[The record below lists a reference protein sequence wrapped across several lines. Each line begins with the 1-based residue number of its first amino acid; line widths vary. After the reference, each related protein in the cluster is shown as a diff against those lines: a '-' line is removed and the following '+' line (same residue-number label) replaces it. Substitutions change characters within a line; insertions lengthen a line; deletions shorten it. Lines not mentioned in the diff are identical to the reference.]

1 MKKGVIVL
9 VVLVA
14 VLAAAPFGFSFWAES
29 RLNSMLDDLNE
40 AAVVDFTLIRMDR
53 GWFSSEAIIEAEMA
67 PSLSQKVS
75 KLQQGQGAALMPGMV
90 LKNTIYHGPF
100 PFMSGSFSGLPVIAS
115 VDTKFVKSMEGEE
128 PLLDFDYSMVTD
140 FSMSGKNHVS
150 MDIPEWDGAVDG
162 GKATMQW
169 KGLNGDISF
178 SSGLQDAKM
187 NIAAPYLKIQ
197 GKDGSMLLESLKVD
211 SESEVGI
218 EGLSLGSATFT
229 IGKIAVQDSKSNVDF
244 IIDDLGMTADTTAT
258 GDNINSTAR
267 FTIAAFTLAGE
278 RFGPGAFSLAFRNLD
293 AGAVARISNKYKE
306 ISTQGDMPPE
316 QVNMMLGTTLLAE
329 MSTLLQKGPEIEIGE
344 LSLAA
349 ASGKLIGTARLTVD
363 TSQPEMLNNPL
374 TIKDTIIGEVDVEIP
389 EDLLVALNVAAI
401 RQEFMSVKIEYTEEQ
416 LQTMAKNRVS
426 KRFAPLVGA
435 NIFTHVGNMY
445 KFSASFKDGVPV
457 VNGQPFQ
464 IPMGGS
470 TPPGRELFFYSLN
483 SSGGM
488 YAEFPDYS

>member
-1 MKKGVIVL
+1 MKKGVILL

-29 RLNSMLDDLNE
+29 RLHSLLDDLND
-40 AAVVDFTLIRMDR
+40 AGVVDFTVIKMDR

-67 PSLSQKVS
+67 ASLSKKVNEMQK
-75 KLQQGQGAALMPGMV
+75 GQGVAEVPSMI
-90 LKNTIYHGPF
+90 LKNTVYHGPF
-100 PFMSGSFSGLPVIAS
+100 PFMSGSFSPIPVIAS
-115 VDTKFVKSMEGEE
+115 VDTKFVKSIEGDE
-128 PLLDFDYSMVTD
+128 PMVDFDYSMMTD
-140 FSMSGKNHVS
+140 LAMTGKNHVR
-150 MDIPEWDGAVDG
+150 MDIPEWDGPLDDG
-162 GKATMQW
+162 KSTMQW
-169 KGLNGDISF
+169 KGLQGDVSF
-178 SSGLQDAKM
+178 SSGMKDANI

-197 GKDGSMLLESLKVD
+197 GKDGSMLLESVKVD
-211 SESEVGI
+211 SVSEAGI

-244 IIDDLGMTADTTAT
+244 TIDQLGMTADTTAS

-267 FTIAAFTLAGE
+267 FNIAAFILAGD
-278 RFGPGAFSLAFRNLD
+278 RFGPGAFSMAFRNLD

-306 ISTQGDMPPE
+306 ISKQGDMPAE
-316 QVNMMLGTTLLAE
+316 QVNMMLGTTLLSE
-329 MSTLLQKGPEIEIGE
+329 MSTLLKKGPEIEIGE

-349 ASGKLIGTARLTVD
+349 PSGKLIGTAKVTVD
-363 TSQPEMLNNPL
+363 TSRPEMLNNPL
-374 TIKDTIIGEVDVEIP
+374 TIKDTIIGEVDVELP
-389 EDLLVALNVAAI
+389 EELLVALNMAAM
-401 RQEFMSVKIEYTEEQ
+401 RQEFKSVNISHTEEQ

-464 IPMGGS
+464 IPMGGG
-470 TPPGRELFFYSLN
+470 TPPGR
-483 SSGGM
+483 
-488 YAEFPDYS
+488 